1 MTSHNASKQPQKLEF
16 PAEWMGTDA
25 GQSHALAEAAFV
37 KRLQQ
42 GEQEAWSHFVNDYGV
57 RLNKYLEAQL
67 PTLDDVNDVLSDT
80 LMAIV
85 RAIRTFDHKIPLAT
99 FVYQL
104 MHQTVAEYWRRRA
117 NYPRSWVATLA
128 TTQKPPA
135 SWQHPISR
143 LPEALQ
149 HVLLLRYHVGYSIDE
164 IATLVGKSYQETETL
179 LQQARRQLQTSWE
192 ATAMHDLTYG
202 GERGL
207 LQSVLQM
214 LQTQYGKCATHNMA
228 EEALLFQ
235 RAIRHLQ
242 RLMDEYPVR
251 ELS

>member
-1 MTSHNASKQPQKLEF
+1 MTSHNVSEQPQKLEF
-16 PAEWMGTDA
+16 PAEWTSTDSS
-25 GQSHALAEAAFV
+25 QSHALAEAAFV

-42 GEQEAWSHFVNDYGV
+42 GEQEAWSHFVSEYNV
-57 RLNKYLEAQL
+57 RLTNYLAAQL
-67 PTLDDVNDVLSDT
+67 PTMDDVNDVLSET
-80 LMAIV
+80 LMAMV
-85 RAIRTFDHKIPLAT
+85 RTIRTFDHKVTLAT

-104 MHQTVAEYWRRRA
+104 MHQTLADYWRRRA
-117 NYPRSWVATLA
+117 NYPRSWIASLA
-128 TTQKPPA
+128 KVQKPPA
-135 SWQHPISR
+135 SWQHPISQ

-164 IATLVGKSYQETETL
+164 IARLLGKSYQETETL
-179 LQQARRQLQTSWE
+179 LQQARRQLQGSWE
-192 ATAMHDLTYG
+192 ATAMHDLTQG

-214 LQTQYGKCATHNMA
+214 LQTQYGKCTTHNMA